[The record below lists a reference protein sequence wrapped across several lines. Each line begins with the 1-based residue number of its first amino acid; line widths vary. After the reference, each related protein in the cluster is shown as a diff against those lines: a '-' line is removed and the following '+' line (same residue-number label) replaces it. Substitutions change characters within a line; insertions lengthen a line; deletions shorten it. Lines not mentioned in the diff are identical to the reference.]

1 MVKWLSQITLTEE
14 ESSNFYHYM
23 DNRVLPPHVDE
34 ELAKKEGE
42 LWFQKGGA

>member
-1 MVKWLSQITLTEE
+1 
-14 ESSNFYHYM
+14 M

-42 LWFQKGGA
+42 WTGGLRLGRGRACMWLLMLCEGPAAA